1 MTEKHFTPNTKS
13 LAIVAKAYCRERA
26 AMGDVY
32 PPSEP
37 NSRTLFFSK
46 LLHEAAQ
53 KAEKDRPKND
63 EGVESF
69 PSILKRASKDKDT
82 YAQLITFVGFTY
94 LLSVKLITD
103 AL

>member
-1 MTEKHFTPNTKS
+1 
-13 LAIVAKAYCRERA
+13 
-26 AMGDVY
+26 MGDVY